1 MARAGAASKARRH
14 RSAGAVRRRIVLLAA
29 STSAIA
35 QRAPQI
41 RRTDEEAEV

>member
-1 MARAGAASKARRH
+1 
-14 RSAGAVRRRIVLLAA
+14 VLLAA

-41 RRTDEEAEV
+41 RRTEEEAEV